1 MCEVDRGSKSQT
13 RLMRNREA
21 DAKML
26 RTVMEEEEAD
36 ISTEGD
42 QQLPMLLPTST
53 SSKLDTGMC
62 PLGFC
67 DFSESHCQSTPLPV
81 RL

>member
-53 SSKLDTGMC
+53 LEVIKVGYWNVSTG
-62 PLGFC
+62 L
-67 DFSESHCQSTPLPV
+67 L
-81 RL
+81 

>member
-1 MCEVDRGSKSQT
+1 MRREELHMCEVDRGSKSQT

-53 SSKLDTGMC
+53 LEVIKVGYWNVSTG
-62 PLGFC
+62 L
-67 DFSESHCQSTPLPV
+67 L
-81 RL
+81 